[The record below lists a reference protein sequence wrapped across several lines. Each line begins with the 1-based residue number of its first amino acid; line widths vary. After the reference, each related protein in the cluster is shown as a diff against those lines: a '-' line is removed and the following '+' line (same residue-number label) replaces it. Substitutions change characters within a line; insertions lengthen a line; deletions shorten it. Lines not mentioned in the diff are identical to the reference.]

1 MVIFLVKKMNL
12 VYLQSPFNNALD
24 NKGDLIIISQ
34 NNLSFFGFPYIASKL
49 QNYKQAIKIA
59 DCSQDICNSLLANNY
74 NFDYII
80 VDVNDAMLSK
90 LNTLNK
96 QQKFFKNL
104 KQLTKY
110 LDSEKVWRF
119 QATL

>member
-1 MVIFLVKKMNL
+1 MNL
-12 VYLQSPFNNALD
+12 VYLQSPFTSNLENE
-24 NKGDLIIISQ
+24 GDLIIITQ
-34 NNLSFFGFPYIASKL
+34 NNLSFFGFPYITSKL
-49 QNYKQAIKIA
+49 QKYKKAVKVA
-59 DCSQDICNSLLANNY
+59 DCSEDICNSLLANDY

-96 QQKFFKNL
+96 KQKFFKNL